1 MKRLPP
7 RILLLLSIMVF
18 AGCDTVDD
26 LRRSISEVGDSLIGV
41 ASNRNVHP
49 PLEPN
54 ADVARSSTIIDAKKT
69 PSRPPISIS
78 GAVPH
83 QAVIDGDSLVLQN
96 MRVRLHGI
104 DALEAEQ
111 SCGLRGQDVPCG
123 QVAHNALVGFV
134 AGTEVTCERKAID
147 GYGRLVSQCFAGG
160 FDLAAAM
167 VRTGLAL
174 ADRRYSQDYIGEE
187 ERAKSLK
194 RGMWGGSFVEPWK
207 WRARGSR

>member
-83 QAVIDGDSLVLQN
+83 QAVIDGDSLVL
-96 MRVRLHGI
+96 RLHGI

-111 SCGLRGQDVPCG
+111 SCGLR
-123 QVAHNALVGFV
+123 A
-134 AGTEVTCERKAID
+134 
-147 GYGRLVSQCFAGG
+147 
-160 FDLAAAM
+160 
-167 VRTGLAL
+167 
-174 ADRRYSQDYIGEE
+174 
-187 ERAKSLK
+187 
-194 RGMWGGSFVEPWK
+194 
-207 WRARGSR
+207 